1 MHLEKAEWCTHPPK
15 EIEGMRKFILWL
27 TVGTFAVV
35 AAAGCAGMSNKK
47 KGTAIGAGSGAVLG
61 GVIGKQAGNTAVGAI
76 IGAAVGGATGYAIG
90 NYMDKQAEEMQRDLE
105 GVKVQRVGEGIK
117 LTFDS
122 GILFEVNKSNL
133 SGQAMTNLTD
143 LGVILNKYDDTNIL
157 IEGHTDSDGT
167 DAYNQTLSEQRAN
180 SVKGY
185 LVTQSVTSGRI
196 TTVGYGESQ
205 PVADNTTAG
214 GKQLNRRVEVAIMAN
229 EKLKKAMEK
238 QTAAGG

>member
-1 MHLEKAEWCTHPPK
+1 
-15 EIEGMRKFILWL
+15 MRKYVLWL
-27 TVGTFAVV
+27 TMGAFALV
-35 AAAGCAGMSNKK
+35 AAAGCGMSKTK
-47 KGTAIGAGSGAVLG
+47 QGAAIGAGAGGVLG
-61 GVIGKQAGNTAVGAI
+61 GVIGHQAGNTAVGAI
-76 IGAAVGGATGYAIG
+76 IGAAVGGATGAAIG

-133 SGQAMTNLTD
+133 SGQSMTNLTD
-143 LGVILNKYDDTNIL
+143 LGVILNKYDDTNVL
-157 IEGHTDSDGT
+157 IEGHTDADGT
-167 DAYNQTLSEQRAN
+167 ESYNQTLSEQRAN
-180 SVKGY
+180 SVKAY
-185 LVTQSVTSGRI
+185 LVTQAVTSGRV
-196 TTVGYGESQ
+196 TTVGYGETQ

-238 QTAAGG
+238 QTAGG

>member
-1 MHLEKAEWCTHPPK
+1 
-15 EIEGMRKFILWL
+15 MRKFILWL
-27 TVGTFAVV
+27 TLGTFAVA
-35 AAAGCAGMSNKK
+35 AAAGCASMSNTK
-47 KGTAIGAGSGAVLG
+47 KGTAIGAGAGAVLG

-76 IGAAVGGATGYAIG
+76 IGAAVGGATGAAIG

-167 DAYNQTLSEQRAN
+167 EAYNQTLSEQRAN
-180 SVKGY
+180 AVKAY
-185 LVTQSVTSGRI
+185 LASQSVSSGRI
-196 TTVGYGESQ
+196 TTVGYGETQ
-205 PVADNTTAG
+205 PIADNTTAS

-229 EKLKKAMEK
+229 EKLKDAMEK
-238 QTAAGG
+238 QTANAGG